1 MSQTIQENPV
11 QQQEIELAD
20 VVFMEDDNLEEEV
33 TGPEETDRSAYDSG
47 RNYNTERQMIQKEGL
62 EVEVQEEEE
71 EEESESE
78 EDEEKIYPDPV
89 EQKKVTML
97 AK

>member
-1 MSQTIQENPV
+1 
-11 QQQEIELAD
+11 
-20 VVFMEDDNLEEEV
+20 
-33 TGPEETDRSAYDSG
+33 
-47 RNYNTERQMIQKEGL
+47 
-62 EVEVQEEEE
+62 VQEEEE